1 MRIKFK
7 YDDIAIRLYLFAL
20 AIITLVPFGRGS
32 ISGLE
37 PAIPFIFISFAV
49 FAMTRKTIDKK
60 KLSVLFMFFLWASW
74 IVAGIAYSYLTYD
87 KLADHESSFLRYVR
101 LLEMYFPALLVF
113 AFINKLT
120 EEQRKTVYRF
130 FIFLFFVVT
139 IEAAWGWFMQMDIL
153 VTKQRFSYP
162 GMGYIY
168 RAGGVANDSSAYG
181 SLALI
186 LGVASLIGL
195 RHTSKSKILYILIL
209 LGLLFN
215 IYISLTRTLVFALAV
230 YVFFD
235 LIRTRS
241 LSVFKMLFF
250 AAIGAGVIIYGISN
264 DYIIALLDRITGS
277 GQIDITSGRLATW
290 ASVPDILGEN
300 PIFGVGYRMAT
311 DKYGIVPDNV
321 FISSLLETGVIGL
334 ALYVGMLVS
343 LCYCV
348 YKNNSESL
356 PLLLAFIASGMF
368 VDISTFWISI
378 PALIFFVAVKE
389 GANKRGNSSRLT
401 QSFHFFMFEPIFS
414 PVNALNQPI

>member
-153 VTKQRFSYP
+153 VAKQRFSYP

-311 DKYGIVPDNV
+311 DKYGIVPDNC
-321 FISSLLETGVIGL
+321 SYHHCWKQALLV
-334 ALYVGMLVS
+334 
-343 LCYCV
+343 
-348 YKNNSESL
+348 
-356 PLLLAFIASGMF
+356 
-368 VDISTFWISI
+368 
-378 PALIFFVAVKE
+378 
-389 GANKRGNSSRLT
+389 
-401 QSFHFFMFEPIFS
+401 
-414 PVNALNQPI
+414 

>member
-1 MRIKFK
+1 MRSKFK
-7 YDDIAIRLYLFAL
+7 YDDIAIRLYLLAL

-37 PAIPFIFISFAV
+37 PAVPFILISFAV

-113 AFINKLT
+113 AFINKLS

-153 VTKQRFSYP
+153 VAKQRFSYP

-209 LGLLFN
+209 LGLVFN

-321 FISSLLETGVIGL
+321 FISSLLETGIVGL

-378 PALIFFVAVKE
+378 PALIFFVAV
-389 GANKRGNSSRLT
+389 NSQRDDDDGR
-401 QSFHFFMFEPIFS
+401 HRAIE
-414 PVNALNQPI
+414 

>member
-1 MRIKFK
+1 
-7 YDDIAIRLYLFAL
+7 
-20 AIITLVPFGRGS
+20 
-32 ISGLE
+32 
-37 PAIPFIFISFAV
+37 
-49 FAMTRKTIDKK
+49 
-60 KLSVLFMFFLWASW
+60 MFFLWASW

-87 KLADHESSFLRYVR
+87 KLAVHESSFLRYVR

-120 EEQRKTVYRF
+120 EEQKKTVYRF

-153 VTKQRFSYP
+153 VAKQRFSYP

-209 LGLLFN
+209 LGLVFN
-215 IYISLTRTLVFALAV
+215 IYISLTRTLVFALVV
-230 YVFFD
+230 YVLFD

-378 PALIFFVAVKE
+378 PALIFFVAV
-389 GANKRGNSSRLT
+389 NSQRDDDDGR
-401 QSFHFFMFEPIFS
+401 HRAIE
-414 PVNALNQPI
+414 

>member
-1 MRIKFK
+1 MRGLHTLRLKFK
-7 YDDIAIRLYLFAL
+7 VDDIAIRLYLFAIL
-20 AIITLVPFGRGS
+20 IITLVPFGRGS
-32 ISGLE
+32 VSGLE
-37 PAIPFIFISFAV
+37 PAVPFIILSFILFSL
-49 FAMTRKTIDKK
+49 TKKYIDKK
-60 KLSVLFMFFLWASW
+60 KWFVIFMFFLWAVW
-74 IVAGIAYSYLTYD
+74 IISGIAFSYITYD

-113 AFINKLT
+113 AFINELSPK
-120 EEQRKTVYRF
+120 QKKTVYRF

-153 VTKQRFSYP
+153 VAKQRFSYP

-195 RHTSKSKILYILIL
+195 RHTSKSKILYLLIIV
-209 LGLLFN
+209 GLVFN
-215 IYISLTRTLVFALAV
+215 IYISLTRTIIFALAM

-241 LSVFKMLFF
+241 LSIFKMLFF
-250 AAIGAGVIIYGISN
+250 AAICAGVVFYGISN
-264 DYIIALLDRITGS
+264 DYIIALLDRVTGS

-290 ASVPDILGEN
+290 AAVPDILGEN

-321 FISSLLETGVIGL
+321 FISSILETGVIGVT
-334 ALYVGMLVS
+334 LYMGMLIS

-378 PALIFFVAVKE
+378 PALIFFVAV
-389 GANKRGNSSRLT
+389 NSQRDDDGSR
-401 QSFHFFMFEPIFS
+401 HRVRE
-414 PVNALNQPI
+414 

>member
-1 MRIKFK
+1 MRSKFK
-7 YDDIAIRLYLFAL
+7 YDDIAIRLYLLAL
-20 AIITLVPFGRGS
+20 AIITLLPFGRGS

-49 FAMTRKTIDKK
+49 FAMTRKIIDKK

-120 EEQRKTVYRF
+120 EEQKKTVYRF

-153 VTKQRFSYP
+153 VAKQRFSYP

-195 RHTSKSKILYILIL
+195 RHTSKSKILYVLIL
-209 LGLLFN
+209 LGLVFN

-264 DYIIALLDRITGS
+264 DYIIALMDRITGS

-290 ASVPDILGEN
+290 SAVPDILGEN

-334 ALYVGMLVS
+334 ALYMGMLVS

-378 PALIFFVAVKE
+378 PALIFFVAV
-389 GANKRGNSSRLT
+389 NSQRDEDDGR
-401 QSFHFFMFEPIFS
+401 HRAVE
-414 PVNALNQPI
+414 

>member
-1 MRIKFK
+1 MRSKFK
-7 YDDIAIRLYLFAL
+7 YDDIAIRLYLLAL

-37 PAIPFIFISFAV
+37 PAVPFILISFAV

-153 VTKQRFSYP
+153 VAKQRFSYP

-209 LGLLFN
+209 LGLVFN

-250 AAIGAGVIIYGISN
+250 AAIGAGVIIYGITN

-290 ASVPDILGEN
+290 SAVPDILGGN

-378 PALIFFVAVKE
+378 PALIFFVAV
-389 GANKRGNSSRLT
+389 NSQRDEDDGR
-401 QSFHFFMFEPIFS
+401 HRAIE
-414 PVNALNQPI
+414 

>member
-401 QSFHFFMFEPIFS
+401 QSFHFFM
-414 PVNALNQPI
+414 

>member
-1 MRIKFK
+1 MRLKFK
-7 YDDIAIRLYLFAL
+7 VDDIAIRLYLFAL
-20 AIITLVPFGRGS
+20 LIITLVPFGRGS
-32 ISGLE
+32 VSGLE
-37 PAIPFIFISFAV
+37 PAVPFIILSFILFSL
-49 FAMTRKTIDKK
+49 TKKHIDKK
-60 KLSVLFMFFLWASW
+60 KWIVIFMFFLWAVW
-74 IVAGIAYSYLTYD
+74 IISGIAFSYINYD

-113 AFINKLT
+113 VFINELSPK
-120 EEQRKTVYRF
+120 QKKIVYRF

-153 VTKQRFSYP
+153 VAKQRFSYP

-195 RHTSKSKILYILIL
+195 RHTSKSKILYLLIIV
-209 LGLLFN
+209 GLVFN
-215 IYISLTRTLVFALAV
+215 IYISLTRTLIFALAM

-241 LSVFKMLFF
+241 LSIFKMLFF
-250 AAIGAGVIIYGISN
+250 AAICTGIVFYGLSN
-264 DYIIALLDRITGS
+264 DYIIALLDRVTGS

-290 ASVPDILGEN
+290 AAVPDILGEN

-321 FISSLLETGVIGL
+321 FISSILETGVIGV
-334 ALYVGMLVS
+334 ALYMGMLVS

-378 PALIFFVAVKE
+378 PALIFFVAV
-389 GANKRGNSSRLT
+389 NSQRDDDGSR
-401 QSFHFFMFEPIFS
+401 HRVRE
-414 PVNALNQPI
+414 

>member
-1 MRIKFK
+1 
-7 YDDIAIRLYLFAL
+7 
-20 AIITLVPFGRGS
+20 VPFGRGS

-37 PAIPFIFISFAV
+37 PAIPFIIISFAV

-113 AFINKLT
+113 AFINKLS

-153 VTKQRFSYP
+153 VAKQRFSYP

-209 LGLLFN
+209 LGLVFN

-378 PALIFFVAVKE
+378 PALIFFVAV
-389 GANKRGNSSRLT
+389 NSQRDDDDSR
-401 QSFHFFMFEPIFS
+401 HRAIE
-414 PVNALNQPI
+414 

>member
-1 MRIKFK
+1 MRSKFK
-7 YDDIAIRLYLFAL
+7 YDDIAIRLYLLAL

-37 PAIPFIFISFAV
+37 PAVPFILISFAV

-153 VTKQRFSYP
+153 VAKQRFSYP

-209 LGLLFN
+209 LGLVFN

-250 AAIGAGVIIYGISN
+250 AAIGAGVIIYGITN

-290 ASVPDILGEN
+290 SAVPDILGEN

-378 PALIFFVAVKE
+378 PALIFFVAV
-389 GANKRGNSSRLT
+389 NSQRDEDDGR
-401 QSFHFFMFEPIFS
+401 HRAIE
-414 PVNALNQPI
+414 

>member
-1 MRIKFK
+1 
-7 YDDIAIRLYLFAL
+7 
-20 AIITLVPFGRGS
+20 
-32 ISGLE
+32 
-37 PAIPFIFISFAV
+37 
-49 FAMTRKTIDKK
+49 
-60 KLSVLFMFFLWASW
+60 MFFLWAVW
-74 IVAGIAYSYLTYD
+74 IISGIAFSYINYD

-113 AFINKLT
+113 VFINELSPK
-120 EEQRKTVYRF
+120 QKKIVYRF

-153 VTKQRFSYP
+153 VAKQRFSYP

-195 RHTSKSKILYILIL
+195 RHTSKSKILYLLIIV
-209 LGLLFN
+209 GLVFN
-215 IYISLTRTLVFALAV
+215 IYISLTRTLIFALAM

-241 LSVFKMLFF
+241 LSIFKMLFF
-250 AAIGAGVIIYGISN
+250 AAICTGIVFYGLSN
-264 DYIIALLDRITGS
+264 DYIIALLDRVTGS

-290 ASVPDILGEN
+290 AAVPDILGEN

-321 FISSLLETGVIGL
+321 FISSILETGVIGV
-334 ALYVGMLVS
+334 ALYMGMLVS
-343 LCYCV
+343 LC
-348 YKNNSESL
+348 
-356 PLLLAFIASGMF
+356 
-368 VDISTFWISI
+368 
-378 PALIFFVAVKE
+378 
-389 GANKRGNSSRLT
+389 
-401 QSFHFFMFEPIFS
+401 
-414 PVNALNQPI
+414 

>member
-1 MRIKFK
+1 MRSKFK
-7 YDDIAIRLYLFAL
+7 YDDIAIRLYLLAL

-37 PAIPFIFISFAV
+37 PAVPFILISFAV

-153 VTKQRFSYP
+153 VAKQRFSYP

-209 LGLLFN
+209 LGLVFN

-250 AAIGAGVIIYGISN
+250 AAIGAGVIIYGITN

-290 ASVPDILGEN
+290 SAVPDILGEN

-378 PALIFFVAVKE
+378 PALIFFVAVNGQRDE
-389 GANKRGNSSRLT
+389 DDGRHRAI
-401 QSFHFFMFEPIFS
+401 E
-414 PVNALNQPI
+414 

>member
-1 MRIKFK
+1 MRSKFK
-7 YDDIAIRLYLFAL
+7 YDDIAIRLYLLAL

-49 FAMTRKTIDKK
+49 FAMTRKIIDKK

-120 EEQRKTVYRF
+120 EEQKKTVYRF

-153 VTKQRFSYP
+153 VAKQRFSYP

-195 RHTSKSKILYILIL
+195 RHTSKSKILYVLIL
-209 LGLLFN
+209 LGLVFN

-264 DYIIALLDRITGS
+264 DYIIALMDRITGS
-277 GQIDITSGRLATW
+277 GQIDITSGRLAT
-290 ASVPDILGEN
+290 
-300 PIFGVGYRMAT
+300 
-311 DKYGIVPDNV
+311 
-321 FISSLLETGVIGL
+321 
-334 ALYVGMLVS
+334 
-343 LCYCV
+343 
-348 YKNNSESL
+348 
-356 PLLLAFIASGMF
+356 
-368 VDISTFWISI
+368 
-378 PALIFFVAVKE
+378 
-389 GANKRGNSSRLT
+389 
-401 QSFHFFMFEPIFS
+401 
-414 PVNALNQPI
+414 

>member
-153 VTKQRFSYP
+153 VAKQRFSYP

-209 LGLLFN
+209 LGLVFN

-264 DYIIALLDRITGS
+264 DYIIALMDRITGS

-378 PALIFFVAVKE
+378 PALIFFVAV
-389 GANKRGNSSRLT
+389 NSQRDEDDGR
-401 QSFHFFMFEPIFS
+401 HRAIE
-414 PVNALNQPI
+414 

>member
-37 PAIPFIFISFAV
+37 PAIPFILISFAV
-49 FAMTRKTIDKK
+49 FAVTRKTIDKK

-101 LLEMYFPALLVF
+101 LLEMYLPALLVF

-120 EEQRKTVYRF
+120 EQQKKTVYRF

-153 VTKQRFSYP
+153 VAKQRFSYP

-195 RHTSKSKILYILIL
+195 RHTSKSKILYLLIL
-209 LGLLFN
+209 LGLIFN

-334 ALYVGMLVS
+334 ALYMGMLVS

-378 PALIFFVAVKE
+378 PALIFFVAV
-389 GANKRGNSSRLT
+389 NSQRDEDDGR
-401 QSFHFFMFEPIFS
+401 HRAVE
-414 PVNALNQPI
+414 

>member
-1 MRIKFK
+1 MRLKFK
-7 YDDIAIRLYLFAL
+7 VDDIAIRLYLFAIL
-20 AIITLVPFGRGS
+20 IITLVPFGRGS
-32 ISGLE
+32 VSGLE
-37 PAIPFIFISFAV
+37 PAVPFIILSFILFSL
-49 FAMTRKTIDKK
+49 TKKYIDKK
-60 KLSVLFMFFLWASW
+60 KWFVIFMFFLWAVW
-74 IVAGIAYSYLTYD
+74 IISGIAFSYITYD

-113 AFINKLT
+113 AFINELSPK
-120 EEQRKTVYRF
+120 QKKTVYRF

-153 VTKQRFSYP
+153 VAKQRFSYP

-195 RHTSKSKILYILIL
+195 RHTSKSKILYLLIIV
-209 LGLLFN
+209 GLVFN
-215 IYISLTRTLVFALAV
+215 IYISLTRTIIFALAM

-241 LSVFKMLFF
+241 LSIFKMLFF
-250 AAIGAGVIIYGISN
+250 AAICAGVVFYGISN
-264 DYIIALLDRITGS
+264 DYIIALLDRVTGS

-290 ASVPDILGEN
+290 AAVPDILGEN

-321 FISSLLETGVIGL
+321 FISSILETGVIGVT
-334 ALYVGMLVS
+334 LYMGMLIS

-378 PALIFFVAVKE
+378 PALIFFVAV
-389 GANKRGNSSRLT
+389 NSQRDDDGSR
-401 QSFHFFMFEPIFS
+401 HRVRE
-414 PVNALNQPI
+414 

>member
-1 MRIKFK
+1 MRSKFK
-7 YDDIAIRLYLFAL
+7 YDDIAIRLYLLAL

-37 PAIPFIFISFAV
+37 PAVPFILISFAV

-120 EEQRKTVYRF
+120 EEQRKTVYSF

-153 VTKQRFSYP
+153 VAKQRFSYP

-209 LGLLFN
+209 LGLVFN

-250 AAIGAGVIIYGISN
+250 AAIGAGVIIYGITN

-290 ASVPDILGEN
+290 SAVPDILGEN

-378 PALIFFVAVKE
+378 PALIFFVAV
-389 GANKRGNSSRLT
+389 NSQRDDDDGR
-401 QSFHFFMFEPIFS
+401 HRAIE
-414 PVNALNQPI
+414 

>member
-1 MRIKFK
+1 MRSKFK
-7 YDDIAIRLYLFAL
+7 YDDIATRLYLLAL

-49 FAMTRKTIDKK
+49 FAMTRKIIDKK

-120 EEQRKTVYRF
+120 EEQKKTVYRF

-153 VTKQRFSYP
+153 VAKQRFSYP

-195 RHTSKSKILYILIL
+195 RHTSKSKILYVLIL
-209 LGLLFN
+209 LGLVFN

-264 DYIIALLDRITGS
+264 DYIIALMDRITGS

-290 ASVPDILGEN
+290 SAVPDILGEN

-334 ALYVGMLVS
+334 ALYMGMLVS

-378 PALIFFVAVKE
+378 PALIFFVAV
-389 GANKRGNSSRLT
+389 NSQRDEDDGR
-401 QSFHFFMFEPIFS
+401 HRAVE
-414 PVNALNQPI
+414 

>member
-1 MRIKFK
+1 MRSKFK
-7 YDDIAIRLYLFAL
+7 YDDIAIRLYLLAL

-153 VTKQRFSYP
+153 VAKQRFSYP

-209 LGLLFN
+209 LGLVFN

-250 AAIGAGVIIYGISN
+250 AAISAGVIIYGITN
-264 DYIIALLDRITGS
+264 DYIIALMDRITGS

-290 ASVPDILGEN
+290 SAVPDILGEN

-378 PALIFFVAVKE
+378 PALIFFVAV
-389 GANKRGNSSRLT
+389 NSQRDDDDGR
-401 QSFHFFMFEPIFS
+401 HRAIE
-414 PVNALNQPI
+414 

>member
-1 MRIKFK
+1 
-7 YDDIAIRLYLFAL
+7 
-20 AIITLVPFGRGS
+20 
-32 ISGLE
+32 
-37 PAIPFIFISFAV
+37 
-49 FAMTRKTIDKK
+49 
-60 KLSVLFMFFLWASW
+60 MFFLWASW

-153 VTKQRFSYP
+153 VAKQRFSYP

-209 LGLLFN
+209 LGLVFN

-264 DYIIALLDRITGS
+264 DYIIALMDRITGS

-378 PALIFFVAVKE
+378 PALIFFVAV
-389 GANKRGNSSRLT
+389 NS
-401 QSFHFFMFEPIFS
+401 
-414 PVNALNQPI
+414 

>member
-1 MRIKFK
+1 MKLRFTVG
-7 YDDIAIRLYLFAL
+7 DVAIRFYLLAL
-20 AIITLVPFGRGS
+20 MIITLIPFGRGS

-37 PAIPFIFISFAV
+37 PAVPFIILSFV
-49 FAMTRKTIDKK
+49 LFSITRKHVDKK
-60 KLSVLFMFFLWASW
+60 KWLVIFMFFLWAMW
-74 IVAGIAYSYLTYD
+74 IIVGIAYSYITYD

-113 AFINKLT
+113 VFINDLSP
-120 EEQRKTVYRF
+120 EQKKTVYRF

-139 IEAAWGWFMQMDIL
+139 IQAAWGWFMQVENL
-153 VTKQRFSYP
+153 VATQRFSYP

-181 SLALI
+181 SLAMI

-195 RHTSKSKILYILIL
+195 RHTSRSKFLYLLIIIAL
-209 LGLLFN
+209 AFN
-215 IYISLTRTLVFALAV
+215 VYISLTRTVVFALAV
-230 YVFFD
+230 YVFLD

-250 AAIGAGVIIYGISN
+250 AAVITGVVIYGISN
-264 DYIIALLDRITGS
+264 EYVVALMDRITGS

-290 ASVPDILGEN
+290 AAVPDILGES

-311 DKYGIVPDNV
+311 DKYGILPDNV

-334 ALYVGMLVS
+334 VIYLGMLFS
-343 LCYCV
+343 MCYYV

-356 PLLLAFIASGMF
+356 PLLLAYIASGMF

-378 PALIFFVAVKE
+378 PALIFFVAV
-389 GANKRGNSSRLT
+389 NSQRDDNESR
-401 QSFHFFMFEPIFS
+401 HRAIE
-414 PVNALNQPI
+414 

>member
-1 MRIKFK
+1 MSHHFF
-7 YDDIAIRLYLFAL
+7 DMSDI
-20 AIITLVPFGRGS
+20 
-32 ISGLE
+32 
-37 PAIPFIFISFAV
+37 
-49 FAMTRKTIDKK
+49 
-60 KLSVLFMFFLWASW
+60 
-74 IVAGIAYSYLTYD
+74 
-87 KLADHESSFLRYVR
+87 
-101 LLEMYFPALLVF
+101 LEMYFPALLVF

-153 VTKQRFSYP
+153 VAKQRFSYP

-209 LGLLFN
+209 LGLVFN

-250 AAIGAGVIIYGISN
+250 AAIGAGVIIYGITN

-290 ASVPDILGEN
+290 SAVPDILGEN

-378 PALIFFVAVKE
+378 PALIFFVAVNGQRDE
-389 GANKRGNSSRLT
+389 DDGRHRAI
-401 QSFHFFMFEPIFS
+401 E
-414 PVNALNQPI
+414 

>member
-120 EEQRKTVYRF
+120 EEQRKTFYRF

-153 VTKQRFSYP
+153 VAKQRFSYP

-378 PALIFFVAVKE
+378 PALIFFVAV
-389 GANKRGNSSRLT
+389 NSQRDEDDGR
-401 QSFHFFMFEPIFS
+401 HRAIE
-414 PVNALNQPI
+414 

>member
-1 MRIKFK
+1 MRSKFK
-7 YDDIAIRLYLFAL
+7 YDDIAIRLYLLAL

-87 KLADHESSFLRYVR
+87 KLADHDSSFLRYVR

-153 VTKQRFSYP
+153 VAKQRFSYP

-209 LGLLFN
+209 LGLVFN

-250 AAIGAGVIIYGISN
+250 AAIGAGIIIYGITN
-264 DYIIALLDRITGS
+264 DYIIALMDRITGS

-290 ASVPDILGEN
+290 SAVPDILGEN

-334 ALYVGMLVS
+334 VLYVGMLVS

-356 PLLLAFIASGMF
+356 PLILAFIASGMF

-378 PALIFFVAVKE
+378 PALIFFVAVNGQRDE
-389 GANKRGNSSRLT
+389 DDGRHRAI
-401 QSFHFFMFEPIFS
+401 E
-414 PVNALNQPI
+414 

>member
-1 MRIKFK
+1 
-7 YDDIAIRLYLFAL
+7 
-20 AIITLVPFGRGS
+20 
-32 ISGLE
+32 
-37 PAIPFIFISFAV
+37 
-49 FAMTRKTIDKK
+49 
-60 KLSVLFMFFLWASW
+60 MFFLWAVW
-74 IVAGIAYSYLTYD
+74 IISGIAFSYITYD

-113 AFINKLT
+113 AFINELSPK
-120 EEQRKTVYRF
+120 QKKTVYRF

-153 VTKQRFSYP
+153 VAKQRFSYP

-195 RHTSKSKILYILIL
+195 RHTSKSKILYLLIIV
-209 LGLLFN
+209 GLVFN
-215 IYISLTRTLVFALAV
+215 IYISLTRTIIFALAM

-241 LSVFKMLFF
+241 LSIFKMLFF
-250 AAIGAGVIIYGISN
+250 AAICAGVVFYGISN
-264 DYIIALLDRITGS
+264 DYIIALLDRVTGS

-290 ASVPDILGEN
+290 AAVPDILGEN

-321 FISSLLETGVIGL
+321 FISSILETGVIGVT
-334 ALYVGMLVS
+334 LYMGMLIS

-378 PALIFFVAVKE
+378 PALIFFVAV
-389 GANKRGNSSRLT
+389 NSQRDDDGSR
-401 QSFHFFMFEPIFS
+401 HRVRE
-414 PVNALNQPI
+414 

>member
-37 PAIPFIFISFAV
+37 PAIPFILISFAV
-49 FAMTRKTIDKK
+49 FAMTRKAIDKK

-101 LLEMYFPALLVF
+101 LLEMYLPALLVF

-120 EEQRKTVYRF
+120 EQQKKTVYRF

-153 VTKQRFSYP
+153 VAKQRFSYP

-195 RHTSKSKILYILIL
+195 RHTSKSKILYLLIL
-209 LGLLFN
+209 LGLIFN

-334 ALYVGMLVS
+334 ALYMGMLVS

-378 PALIFFVAVKE
+378 PALIFFVAV
-389 GANKRGNSSRLT
+389 NSQRDEDDGR
-401 QSFHFFMFEPIFS
+401 HRAVE
-414 PVNALNQPI
+414 